1 MWSGTEAQPFSAPG
15 RERDLCCP
23 LLPGSS
29 LFLPSML
36 HLWLTCNVFLFNI
49 QNMFIRFLY
58 SLFIP
63 KHPRVKMLLISTRRI
78 FSFLRAHLCN
88 QNAILTCHH
97 CLFCHLS
104 PDFPGKKHTANN
116 STLLTTPWALAKSNW
131 EERRFTYLWLKDNR

>member
-15 RERDLCCP
+15 REWDLCRP

-29 LFLPSML
+29 LFSPSML
-36 HLWLTCNVFLFNI
+36 HLWLMCNVFLFNI
-49 QNMFIRFLY
+49 QNMFIHFLY

-78 FSFLRAHLCN
+78 FSFSRAHSCN

-97 CLFCHLS
+97 CSFCHLS